1 MRPDWKHLQN
11 DTMAVQLSFL
21 DAELKTGLTFAR
33 LASTANDPDKIS
45 RNLMNARKAYDAI
58 TGYLANFPQ
67 QTPETEGIRQKLK
80 ALQEMIQSLEK

>member
-11 DTMAVQLSFL
+11 ETAAAQLSFL
-21 DAELKTGLTFAR
+21 ETELKTGLTFAR
-33 LASTANDPDKIS
+33 MASTAKNPDKIS

-80 ALQEMIQSLEK
+80 ALHEMIESLEK